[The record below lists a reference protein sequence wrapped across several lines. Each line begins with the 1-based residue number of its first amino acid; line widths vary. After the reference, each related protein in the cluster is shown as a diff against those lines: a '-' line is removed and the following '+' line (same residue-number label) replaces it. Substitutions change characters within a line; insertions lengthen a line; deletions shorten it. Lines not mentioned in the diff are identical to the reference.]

1 MKIRGGKKHTR
12 FETFAV
18 ALCSL
23 ITIMTCAAQGAYVD
37 VVDGLSPLGYW
48 RLGESSGGTASDRA
62 GSYNGAYTGG
72 VNLGEPGA
80 LSGDSDTAV
89 DFDGFDD
96 VIEIGP
102 SADLLL
108 TGNLSV
114 SLWFNAD
121 TFPTGASSEPLFTLT
136 ADAATSGTAKLAE
149 LAIDKNGDLVYTH
162 EYGDQGS
169 NDETHTFA
177 TANLSP
183 DTWYNI
189 ALIRDSSAK
198 DVYLYKDNSLLDTYS
213 YTEQPEGYTEAT
225 LYIGGYLGSSF
236 DGSMDEFAVFSS
248 ILTSQDVAD
257 IYNAATVPEPATVG
271 LLGLGALLF
280 RKKRP
285 LS

>member
-1 MKIRGGKKHTR
+1 MKNRGGKTYTR
-12 FETFAV
+12 LNPFVV
-18 ALCSL
+18 ALCCL
-23 ITIMTCAAQGAYVD
+23 ATIMTCAAQGAYVD

-48 RLGESSGGTASDRA
+48 RLGESSGGTATDRA
-62 GSYNGAYTGG
+62 GSYNGAYSGG
-72 VNLGEPGA
+72 VSLGEPGA

-121 TFPTGASSEPLFTLT
+121 SFPTGASSEPLFTLT

-162 EYGDQGS
+162 EYGNQGS
-169 NDETHTFA
+169 NDETHTFD
-177 TANLSP
+177 TANLSF
-183 DTWYNI
+183 DTWYNL
-189 ALIRDSSAK
+189 ALIRDASAK
-198 DVYLYKDNSLLDTYS
+198 DVYLYKDNSLLDTFS
-213 YTEQPEGYTEAT
+213 YTDQPEGYTEAT

-257 IYNAATVPEPATVG
+257 IYNAATVPEPATVC
-271 LLGLGALLF
+271 LLGLGAFFF
-280 RKKRP
+280 RKKTP
-285 LS
+285 P